1 MPTPENAIKN
11 NILSWLKSKR
21 IFAWPCDSIG
31 IFDPT
36 KKIYRK
42 RHSQYH
48 LKGVSDILGIYNGKF
63 LAIEV
68 KSKTGRLSPEQVWFL
83 AEVKAKGGI
92 AFMARSIED
101 CEKNIQIHP

>member
-1 MPTPENAIKN
+1 MTPETIVKN
-11 NILSWLKSKR
+11 NILSYLKSKR
-21 IFAWPCDSIG
+21 IFCWPNDSVG
-31 IFDPT
+31 IFDPI

-48 LKGVSDILGIYNGKF
+48 LNGVSDILGIYEGKL

-92 AFMARSIED
+92 AFMARGIED
-101 CEKNIQIHP
+101 VEKNLEVR

>member
-1 MPTPENAIKN
+1 MTPEGIVKN
-11 NILSWLKSKR
+11 NILSWLKSQKV
-21 IFAWPCDSIG
+21 FCWPCDSVG
-31 IFDPT
+31 IWDPVR
-36 KKIYRK
+36 KIYRK

-48 LKGVSDILGIYNGKF
+48 LKGISDILGIYKGKF

-92 AFMARSIED
+92 AFVARSIED
-101 CEKNIQIHP
+101 CETHLK

>member
-1 MPTPENAIKN
+1 MTPEGIVKN
-11 NILSWLKSKR
+11 NILSWLKSKK
-21 IFAWPCDSIG
+21 IFAWPVDSVG

-36 KKIYRK
+36 RKVFRK

-48 LKGVSDILGIYNGKF
+48 LKGVSDILGIYEGKF

-92 AFMARSIED
+92 AFMARSIDDVEANL
-101 CEKNIQIHP
+101 K